1 MAILAPDP
9 EPVVESPPIMEREPT
24 SEAPTP
30 PLGRPV
36 SMYKNAFSKEPK
48 DVALGNVLVA
58 IRNGRWGDQVRALRA
73 LLAHNREAYDREK
86 RALPAFAMSGTAAT
100 RKGQQSHTGLIQVD
114 LDHLGSD
121 LPTVRELVQADPHVA
136 FGYVS
141 PSGEGLKLGL
151 RIDPERHEESFAAAE
166 VYFRECYGREVDK
179 KVKDRLRLCFVSHDP
194 DLWVRENALPLPI
207 PELRL
212 ELEPKPKSPRGHTP
226 VAAKTPAPPDTEF
239 EHGAVLILPSGPVTF
254 SEAAREIFSRF
265 APIRTLFWRGGALVE
280 RVDHDGVSGLE
291 IVRPEAFRSR
301 VEKIGTLMAWRV
313 GEDGEPTLK
322 PARMPRDDATALMA
336 TTEARELLPP
346 IASVLRCPVLIEKDL
361 NTVSVLGEGYHPQ
374 LGGLLIVAGE
384 APPQFPPQHA
394 SLLLSSLID
403 EFDFQ
408 SPGDR
413 SRALAAF
420 LTPALRM
427 GGHLKGSVPI
437 DCAEADQSQSGKGYR
452 HHLVA
457 ALYGESAYFVTSRQ
471 GGVGSVDESFAAAL
485 ISGRP
490 FICLDNFRGR
500 LDSQHLEAF
509 LTCPTLFPA
518 RVPHRGE
525 VMIDPKRF
533 LLQMSSN
540 GLEATRDLANRAS
553 ICRIR
558 KRPGFK
564 YRDTL
569 GELQQYQ
576 STYLGAVFSLVTA
589 WVAAGKPRTDET
601 RHDFREWCQVVD
613 WIVQNLMGG
622 APVMEGHPAAQERV
636 ANPALVWVR
645 SIALALEGE
654 NRLGESLTAT
664 AIVEICS
671 MHDIAIPGSKD
682 QADGDMAKRQV
693 GSLLRRVFREAE
705 EIEVDGFTIRRSQQA
720 YRKPSGDGDT
730 MRTYT
735 FERTPK

>member
-9 EPVVESPPIMEREPT
+9 EAVVESPPIMEREPT
-24 SEAPTP
+24 SEEPTP
-30 PLGRPV
+30 LLGRPV
-36 SMYKNAFSKEPK
+36 SMYGNAFSKEPQ
-48 DVALGNVLVA
+48 DVALGKILVA
-58 IRNGRWGDQVRALRA
+58 IRNGRWAKRIGELRV
-73 LLAHNREAYDREK
+73 LLARDRAAYDREK
-86 RALPAFAMSGTAAT
+86 RALPAFAMSGTAET

-114 LDHLGSD
+114 MDHLGGD
-121 LPTVRELVQADPHVA
+121 LATVRELVKADPHIA

-151 RIDPERHEESFAAAE
+151 RIDPDRHEESFAAAE
-166 VYFRECYGREVDK
+166 VYFRECYGRDIDK

-194 DLWVRENALPLPI
+194 DLWVREDAIPLPI
-207 PELRL
+207 PE
-212 ELEPKPKSPRGHTP
+212 PKPEAPPRTSPP
-226 VAAKTPAPPDTEF
+226 VAKAAATPTAEGEP
-239 EHGAVLILPSGPVTF
+239 GNIVILPSGGVSF
-254 SEAAREIFSRF
+254 SEAAQEIFSRL
-265 APIRTLFWRGGALVE
+265 APARTIFWRGGALVE
-280 RVDHDGVSGLE
+280 RVDYDGIAGLE
-291 IVRPEAFRSR
+291 ILRPEAFRSR
-301 VEKIGTLMAWRV
+301 VEKIGRLMAWRV
-313 GEDGEPTLK
+313 GDDGQPTLK
-322 PARMPRDDATALMA
+322 PTRLPRDDATALMA

-346 IASVLRCPVLIEKDL
+346 IASVLRCPVLIEK
-361 NTVSVLGEGYHPQ
+361 NANEVAVLGEGYHAE
-374 LGGLLIVAGE
+374 LGGLLIVAGD
-384 APPQFPPQHA
+384 APPQFPPEHA
-394 SLLLSSLID
+394 SLLLNSLIA

-457 ALYGESAYFVTSRQ
+457 ALYGESAYFVTARQ
-471 GGVGSVDESFAAAL
+471 GGVGSVDESFAAAI

-540 GLEATRDLANRAS
+540 GLETTRDLANRAS

-558 KRPGFK
+558 KRPGFR

-569 GELQQYQ
+569 GELQRLQP
-576 STYLGAVFSLVTA
+576 TFLGAVFSLVTA
-589 WVAAGKPRTDET
+589 WIAAGKPRTDET

-636 ANPALVWVR
+636 ANPALAWVR
-645 SIALALEGE
+645 SIALSLEGE
-654 NRLGESLTAT
+654 KRLGESLNAT
-664 AIVEICS
+664 GLAEICA
-671 MHDIAIPGSKD
+671 MHDIEIPGLKEK
-682 QADGDMAKRQV
+682 ADGDMAKRQV
-693 GSLLRRVFREAE
+693 GSLLRRVFQEAE
-705 EIEVDGFTIRRSQQA
+705 QVQVDGFDVRRVNQA